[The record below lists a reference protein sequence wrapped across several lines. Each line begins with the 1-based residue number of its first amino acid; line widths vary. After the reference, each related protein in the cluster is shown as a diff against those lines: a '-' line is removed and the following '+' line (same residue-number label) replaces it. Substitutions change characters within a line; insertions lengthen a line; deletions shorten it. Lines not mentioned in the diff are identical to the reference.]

1 MQKSTILFLLTKV
14 IVAFFFTSCGSVDLV
29 KDYEKVAVE
38 KPVYQN
44 TYFANPEIDY
54 VYKANISVY
63 GNELTG
69 IFIAKKINETTHRVV
84 FTTEFGNKLLDVEI
98 SQTDFKINA
107 IVDELNKQL
116 LINTLKIDFRLL
128 LKTNYLVAEQFQ
140 NTTNKVVKS
149 ADEKNFNYLFITSSD
164 QKLHKIVHA
173 SKTKEKIN
181 IHFTTE
187 NNIFAENITI
197 QHYNIP
203 LRIELNY
210 FKQN

>member
-14 IVAFFFTSCGSVDLV
+14 LVVVFFSSCGSVDVV
-29 KDYEKVAVE
+29 KDYEMVAVE

-44 TYFANPEIDY
+44 TYFSNPEIDY

-84 FTTEFGNKLLDVEI
+84 FTTEFGNKLLDVEV
-98 SQTDFKINA
+98 SETDFKINA

-116 LINTLKIDFRLL
+116 LINTLKTDFRLL
-128 LKTNYLVAEQFQ
+128 LKTDYLVVQQFQ
-140 NTTNKVVKS
+140 NTTEKVIKS
-149 ADEKNFNYLFITSSD
+149 ADEKNFNYLFIASSD
-164 QKLHKIVHA
+164 KKLFKIVHA
-173 SKTKEKIN
+173 SKTKEKNTIS
-181 IHFTTE
+181 FTSE
-187 NNIFAENITI
+187 NNIFAQNIIVQHHNI
-197 QHYNIP
+197 Q

-210 FKQN
+210 FKN